1 MNEFRKKALEL
12 HTRMNDLLKKAEG
25 EARGLTEDE
34 RTEYD
39 GWKEQR
45 DQFLTLAEEREAQ
58 EKLDAQF
65 AEPATRSVGPEGGLE
80 SGAAGGTQVR
90 VGADREAEQ
99 PFAHFGEQLHAVVR
113 AALPDGGEV
122 DKRLLHLNSL
132 ETRAATGLGESNPA
146 DGGFLVQ
153 KDFNDELLKKTYE
166 IGQISSRVKRI
177 PIGAGKNGLK
187 MNAVDET
194 SRADGSRWGGIR
206 AYWAAEAE
214 AFTASKPKF
223 RQMEMN
229 LHKLI
234 ALLYAT
240 DELLEDATAL
250 GAVISE
256 GFPEEMNFKVEN
268 AIINGTGAGQ
278 PAGILNAGCLVSV
291 DKETGQTADT
301 IVYKNLTNMWARA
314 WGRGRVNGIWTI
326 NQDVEPVLMDM
337 GITIGTGGTPVYM
350 PPGGLSQSP
359 YSTLFGRPV
368 IPVEYN
374 ATVGTVGDI
383 QFLQM
388 AEYLM
393 IDKGSIKSASSIHVR
408 FVYGET
414 AFRFTYRVDGQPT
427 WNSALTPFKG
437 SNTLSPFVALAS
449 RD

>member
-25 EARGLTEDE
+25 EGRGLTEEE

-39 GWKEQR
+39 GWKEKR
-45 DQFLTLAEEREAQ
+45 DQFLELAEEREAQ
-58 EKLDAQF
+58 EKLDGQF
-65 AEPATRSVGPEGGLE
+65 AEPATRSAGPGAGTEKPGTGVKVGE
-80 SGAAGGTQVR
+80 
-90 VGADREAEQ
+90 DREATK
-99 PFAHFGEQLHAVVR
+99 PFDHFGEQLQAVVR
-113 AALPDGGEV
+113 AYLPESQGGMV
-122 DKRLLHLNSL
+122 DKRLLHLNSI
-132 ETRAATGLGESNPA
+132 ESRAATGLGESNPA

-166 IGQISSRVKRI
+166 IGAISSRVKRI

-223 RQMEMN
+223 RQMELN

-240 DELLEDATAL
+240 DELLEDAMAL

-278 PAGILNAGCLVSV
+278 PLGILNAGCLVSV
-291 DKETGQTADT
+291 AKETGQTAAT
-301 IVYKNLTNMWARA
+301 IVYDNIVKMWARA

-326 NQDVEPVLMDM
+326 NQDVEPQLFNM
-337 GITIGTGGTPVYM
+337 GITIGTGGTPAFM

-368 IPVEYN
+368 VPVEYN
-374 ATVGTVGDI
+374 ATLGTVGDI
-383 QFLQM
+383 QFLQLG
-388 AEYLM
+388 EYLM
-393 IDKGSIKSASSIHVR
+393 IDKGAIKSASSIHVR
-408 FVYGET
+408 FVYDEM

-437 SNTLSPFVALAS
+437 SNTLSPFVALATRS
-449 RD
+449 